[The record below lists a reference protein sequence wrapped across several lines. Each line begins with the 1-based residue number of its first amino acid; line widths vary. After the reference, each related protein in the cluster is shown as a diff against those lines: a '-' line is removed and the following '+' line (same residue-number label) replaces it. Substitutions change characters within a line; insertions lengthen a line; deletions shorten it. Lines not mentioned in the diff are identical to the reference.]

1 MTPTVEVRIAAPSE
15 TAIVA
20 EILAEASTWAD
31 TIGAKLWQLDEL
43 APSGIG
49 RDVAAGLFQLAWV
62 GPEAAGTVKF
72 QLDDSEFWPDDPGD
86 HAAYIHRLAVRRR
99 FAGGRVSTALMRWAV
114 QQAAARGR
122 QMLRLDCD
130 VERTSLRRVYER
142 FGFRY
147 HSDRQ
152 VGPYLVARYEFR
164 L

>member
-15 TAIVA
+15 TGIVA

-49 RDVAAGLFQLAWV
+49 RDVAAGLFQLGWV
-62 GPEAAGTVKF
+62 GSEAAGTVKF